1 MPEIENT
8 SEQLARLPH
17 REGSAGPAFRLH
29 REGRIR
35 ATTCDRFCGS
45 GSTAARGCYLRWFGK
60 CQIVVKAYES
70 MRDRKAKNDSGYK
83 NTIAQNQLNDVEH
96 RRDIHIANYMARRAA
111 MM

>member
-1 MPEIENT
+1 MPEIETPLNNLPAYRIEKEVLGLPSDFT
-8 SEQLARLPH
+8 EKEGSELPH
-17 REGSAGPAFRLH
+17 VTAFVDQEAPLREG
-29 REGRIR
+29 
-35 ATTCDRFCGS
+35 
-45 GSTAARGCYLRWFGK
+45 